1 MMRYVRLYTDE
12 VGDSR
17 FEDVVLEAEPQG
29 VSYDADLMA
38 SFSDPIPAVEVFL
51 RNVVKEASS
60 VEPHNA
66 PRRQFIV
73 QLTGES
79 EVETSTGE
87 VRRFGPGSIMLLE
100 DTDGKGHI
108 TRGLSGG
115 ERLTLVVALPDDP
128 ASWRPATVS
137 ASGSHAAPS

>member
-12 VGDSR
+12 AGESR
-17 FEDVVLEAEPQG
+17 FEDVTLVAEPQG
-29 VSYDADLMA
+29 VPYDHSLMA
-38 SFSDPIPAVEVFL
+38 AISDPIPAVEVFL
-51 RNVVKEASS
+51 RDVVTEASS

-66 PRRQFIV
+66 PRRRFII

-100 DTDGKGHI
+100 DTEGKGHI
-108 TRGLSGG
+108 TRGVSGG
-115 ERLTLVVALPDDP
+115 DRLTVVIELPDDP
-128 ASWRPATVS
+128 ATWQPATQP
-137 ASGSHAAPS
+137 PSSNA